1 MRRYSTL
8 DFVVKD
14 EANMMAL
21 LHVTGRQ
28 FYNQADGDFLRIFR
42 MLKMKMKMGY
52 ECWQKGKDFKVLV
65 LDSIEKTIEEKLTLA
80 SAQISMCVNIDDGVP

>member
-28 FYNQADGDFLRIFR
+28 FYNQADSDFLRIFR

-52 ECWQKGKDFKVLV
+52 ECWHKGKDFKDLV
-65 LDSIEKTIEEKLTLA
+65 LESIDKTIEEKLTLA
-80 SAQISMCVNIDDGVP
+80 ST